1 MNNRRAHNRSQ
12 APIIFICS
20 QFGGS
25 LVKELFYSSSPQR
38 TKRAEIR
45 EFHSYIRGFAFFST
59 PHSQRHIDEVSPN
72 QLQAMTEISTVDMD
86 MFFQDKYL
94 QKLHLKILLIND
106 DFRDSEGE
114 QIQSI
119 CFYNAGNADLF
130 GTVSL
135 ITPCKVAF

>member
-1 MNNRRAHNRSQ
+1 
-12 APIIFICS
+12 
-20 QFGGS
+20 
-25 LVKELFYSSSPQR
+25 
-38 TKRAEIR
+38 
-45 EFHSYIRGFAFFST
+45 
-59 PHSQRHIDEVSPN
+59 
-72 QLQAMTEISTVDMD
+72 MTEISTVDMD